1 MRVGSVFIPIRD
13 LDRAAAWYQQNLQ
26 VNIIDRWEGGIGFY
40 FPEGPTQFALIQV
53 EGDPSTEFPM
63 NKERKNVYFN
73 FLTSDIKALQ
83 NKFKAAHIETTPLQ
97 NFGGMLCFDAYDL
110 DGNILSFVDEPD
122 DSPYHSKHIQKKQ
135 SGVTP

>member
-1 MRVGSVFIPIRD
+1 MRVGSVFIPVRD

-63 NKERKNVYFN
+63 NKERKNVWFLHVLTLP
-73 FLTSDIKALQ
+73 FLSPHLLTSLAP
-83 NKFKAAHIETTPLQ
+83 H
-97 NFGGMLCFDAYDL
+97 
-110 DGNILSFVDEPD
+110 
-122 DSPYHSKHIQKKQ
+122 
-135 SGVTP
+135 